1 MLHCSKERT
10 MKKFLVSLAAV
21 GLGLAI
27 SVAQGGERNHSNRT
41 TSNDRSSNSATT
53 KDSKDTKKYNTFK
66 TTYVNHTS
74 TLKVGADGFKSEL
87 ITKNNSHTKYFDKQK
102 LDPKYKE
109 KFGKE
114 FKYKV
119 DGESK
124 KAFCY
129 PGKHHHHWDYR
140 CWNEHY
146 RCWFYWDPCT
156 LGFFYW
162 YPKCNCWAPVACV
175 PDCVP
180 DCTGDA
186 SDGADSSL
194 DDMTP
199 PDGDN

>member
-1 MLHCSKERT
+1 
-10 MKKFLVSLAAV
+10 MKKFLTSLATV

-27 SVAQGGERNHSNRT
+27 SVAQGGERNHGNHT
-41 TSNDRSSNSATT
+41 TSNDRHGNTSTT
-53 KDSKDTKKYNTFK
+53 KDTKDTKGNNFNKN
-66 TTYVNHTS
+66 TS

-87 ITKNNSHTKYFDKQK
+87 ISKNNSHTKYFDKQK

-129 PGKHHHHWDYR
+129 PGKHHHHWDHR

-156 LGFFYW
+156 LGYFYW

-175 PDCVP
+175 PECLP
-180 DCTGDA
+180 DCTGGL
-186 SDGADSSL
+186 SDGEDSSP
-194 DDMTP
+194 DDMAP